1 MLDYLKLMGS
11 GPNDLSAA
19 IHGFL
24 GFILFGAFVWAVEAV
39 SNNSPAALLRL
50 KKGSLVMVLSSFLC
64 IAYGNVVY
72 IAYRAKDG
80 VQPWLKA
87 QNIYYY
93 HSLGMELKEFVALF
107 TFPLAV
113 AIAYTVYTMSE
124 DWFAS
129 TWARNTVRVALF
141 AAILYTFA
149 ALGLGA
155 MITKAK
161 AV

>member
-1 MLDYLKLMGS
+1 MLEYLKIIGS
-11 GPNDLSAA
+11 GPNDWNAA

-24 GFILFGAFVWAVEAV
+24 GLVLFGSFVWGIEAV
-39 SNNSPAALLRL
+39 NNPSRQALKRL
-50 KKGSLVMVLSSFLC
+50 KLGSLIMVISSFLC

-80 VQPWLKA
+80 VQPWLQA
-87 QNIYYY
+87 HNMYYY
-93 HSLGMELKEFVALF
+93 HTLGMELKEFAALF

-113 AIAYTVYTMSE
+113 AIAYTVYTMS
-124 DWFAS
+124 DRWFES
-129 TWARNTVRVALF
+129 PWARKVVKAALYFAIIYTV
-141 AAILYTFA
+141 I

-161 AV
+161 SV